1 MKKITDERLILKNL
15 KQIRVLFAIQMV
27 GILGILGYDL
37 ITRGFSEMTDR
48 PLWFLLVI
56 TGIIAAYQSATVSV
70 EQEKKNIT
78 PNKGFIITL
87 IIISLLVIISGV
99 LNSVIDGLS
108 WMNAVIMPGILF
120 ICCIIPAYYV
130 FRLRK
135 KRDDELDDD

>member
-1 MKKITDERLILKNL
+1 M
-15 KQIRVLFAIQMV
+15 
-27 GILGILGYDL
+27 
-37 ITRGFSEMTDR
+37 
-48 PLWFLLVI
+48 
-56 TGIIAAYQSATVSV
+56 
-70 EQEKKNIT
+70 
-78 PNKGFIITL
+78 
-87 IIISLLVIISGV
+87 IIISLLVIVSGI